1 VWRGVV
7 CGSMEAWRTLR
18 YGGIKCGGCGGVKG
32 CVEDACGG
40 VEGCVEDACGGRRGV
55 RCGGYGSVEGCDV
68 WKWRYVCTC
77 TCMCVHVGG

>member
-1 VWRGVV
+1 
-7 CGSMEAWRTLR
+7 M
-18 YGGIKCGGCGGVKG
+18 KG

-55 RCGGYGSVEGCDV
+55 MCVGYGSVEGCDV

-77 TCMCVHVGG
+77 TCMRVHVGG